1 MSYTAHL
8 DRLAT
13 FAQHGQPKDYGGSD
27 MMRADLE
34 SLLKSLTGAQPA
46 PAAPSKEDYRDT
58 LQAVFNAVGYTEEYA
73 RQWPKEKASVT
84 FKRWFDE
91 KLAAPAAQPA
101 DSAMEVNAKRYEFLR
116 DRLLAADFD
125 WNESGQCVLVFK
137 WPENVAV
144 SADCDDNIDRAL
156 AAFDALENN

>member
-46 PAAPSKEDYRDT
+46 PAAPSVPET
-58 LQAVFNAVGYTEEYA
+58 LTCTCNTYPHTAWCY
-73 RQWPKEKASVT
+73 PLASA
-84 FKRWFDE
+84 
-91 KLAAPAAQPA
+91 LHLGAPAAQPA
-101 DSAMEVNAKRYEFLR
+101 DSAMEVLLEA
-116 DRLLAADFD
+116 LAALE
-125 WNESGQCVLVFK
+125 ESRDDVLKVLNGLMHGK
-137 WPENVAV
+137 GYPSYDHRIKAYTEQLARHD
-144 SADCDDNIDRAL
+144 AAIDRARAL
-156 AAFDALENN
+156 TAASKERSKTHE